1 MEEGDAAVADA
12 GARLLVDQPEAGLAH
27 GAERRVDVVGRVGDV
42 VEARAVPRDELA
54 DARVLGE
61 RPQQLHMAVADLE
74 QHGLDALLLDGLP
87 MLLAHVEGLRVEL
100 DGGVEVLDGDS
111 DVVDAAEQHGRAVYD
126 SGSTSRSEAAIDGT
140 DVVVHCAARTGPW
153 GPEREYR
160 TTNVDALATLVSAAR
175 ASGVRRIVHVSS
187 ITVHGNDIRGA
198 GDETSPFRSEPNPY
212 SRSKIAG
219 ELLLQRLVQQEGA
232 PVTIVRP
239 GVIYGP
245 RDAASFARFATMI
258 RDGRM
263 VIFGSGRNH
272 VPLVYAADVARGVL
286 QAAES
291 MAGRSN
297 LNAASDLEVASRLA
311 AAAARGAAANVIINL
326 PSVGDDRYAGVTRA
340 EITELL
346 ETVERLVAKVSQR
359 VGAGTLR
366 QPEA

>member
-1 MEEGDAAVADA
+1 MKVLVTGANGLLGSHVVEQLLERGERPRALVRPGDDP
-12 GARLLVDQPEAGLAH
+12 GFLAH
-27 GAERRVDVVGRVGDV
+27 VDVDVRVGDV
-42 VEARAVPRDELA
+42 N
-54 DARVLGE
+54 
-61 RPQQLHMAVADLE
+61 
-74 QHGLDALLLDGLP
+74 
-87 MLLAHVEGLRVEL
+87 
-100 DGGVEVLDGDS
+100 
-111 DVVDAAEQHGRAVYD
+111 DAAAL
-126 SGSTSRSEAAIDGT
+126 EAAIDGT

-160 TTNVDALATLVSAAR
+160 NTNVDALATLVSAAR

-198 GDETSPFRSEPNPY
+198 GDETLPFRSEPNPY

-219 ELLLQRLVQQEGA
+219 ELLLQRLIQQEGA

-286 QAAES
+286 RAAES
-291 MAGRSN
+291 HGAEGRTYILVNDERVTQGDYLEAIARELDVPAPRRHVPYRVALTLGAGC
-297 LNAASDLEVASRLA
+297 ELA
-311 AAAARGAAANVIINL
+311 AR
-326 PSVGDDRYAGVTRA
+326 VTRRPDPPPLMRYGIQVLGGENRFSIERA
-340 EITELL
+340 RREIGFEPHVTLADGVRRSVEWFRTEHDS
-346 ETVERLVAKVSQR
+346 A
-359 VGAGTLR
+359 TLAR
-366 QPEA
+366 SG